1 MMEALL
7 SDAHEVMENN
17 AIRQSIAGP
26 WAVIRRVCRLL
37 PGVAG

>member
-1 MMEALL
+1 
-7 SDAHEVMENN
+7 MENN

-37 PGVAG
+37 PRCCRMTLDRS